1 MSSCQITDLPD
12 GLLAHICSYL
22 TPDSVCQLEKSCS
35 QLKTKMNQIII
46 WKKQVESFPVAGIP
60 FGDSSEA
67 TFRKCGLRVDY
78 FNKRLLDFIVK
89 KSERSGRD
97 NPFRVAIRT
106 KFTIDKMLGDMKS
119 FVANELDAMLTDL
132 KEANENVDQDDY
144 YHHHL
149 KTWRCSVLEESDQH
163 WNFKC
168 SNYIGKWL
176 DGTTWGYA
184 IISSRKVD
192 IREFESENH
201 IVLEYFILH
210 VNLMSDSDTED
221 WSSGGDDNDEED

>member
-12 GLLAHICSYL
+12 ELLPHICSYL

-67 TFRKCGLRVDY
+67 TFRKCGLRADY

-97 NPFRVAIRT
+97 NPFRVAIVT

-119 FVANELDAMLTDL
+119 FVASELDGMLTDL
-132 KEANENVDQDDY
+132 KEANENVDIDEF

-149 KTWRCSVLEESDQH
+149 KTWHCSVLEQSDQQ
-163 WNFKC
+163 WNFEC
-168 SNYIGKWL
+168 SDYVGKWMVHG
-176 DGTTWGYA
+176 DG
-184 IISSRKVD
+184 IIPNRKVD
-192 IREFESENH
+192 SREFHSEND
-201 IVLEYFILH
+201 ILD
-210 VNLMSDSDTED
+210 VNLMSDSENDD
-221 WSSGGDDNDEED
+221 WSSGGDDNDDEDPSDAED